1 MENFIFCAVM
11 KSGMPGKLD
20 SGCMVRTLGLRTP
33 GLWKTGRLD
42 FGRLDSE
49 RLDVGHLYSGPRKYF
64 QFLVTSISFFL
75 LFNVEFLY
83 ISNALR
89 LIYYDF
95 IERAANYYYNLNPL
109 QLTL

>member
-20 SGCMVRTLGLRTP
+20 SGCMVRTLGLQTP

-42 FGRLDSE
+42 SE
-49 RLDVGHLYSGPRKYF
+49 RLDVGRLYSGPRKYF